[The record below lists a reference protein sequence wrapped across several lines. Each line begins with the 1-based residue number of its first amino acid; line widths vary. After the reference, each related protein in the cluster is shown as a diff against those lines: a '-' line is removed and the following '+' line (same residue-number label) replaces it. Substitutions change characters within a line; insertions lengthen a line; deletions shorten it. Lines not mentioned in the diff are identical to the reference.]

1 MSSVRTTALILGA
14 GAIVLASV
22 SSWSPVLAQAPAT
35 QRSAS
40 SDAAVDALVAEVRA
54 LRADLA
60 QATQRSMRAQLLL
73 GRLQMQEQRLAYL
86 DRQRSETAARALEA
100 SRATAGMVAQV
111 EQFDGGG
118 CLASPTPQQRRD
130 CEQMAAQFKRQLGTQ
145 QAFEQHLLYHENDL
159 TNALA
164 QEQARWSDVN
174 GRLDD
179 LERTLN
185 AR

>member
-1 MSSVRTTALILGA
+1 MTSMRGMVLVLVA
-14 GAIVLASV
+14 GAILVASL

-40 SDAAVDALVAEVRA
+40 SEAAVDALVAEVRA

-86 DRQRSETAARALEA
+86 DRQRGETAARALEA

-118 CLASPTPQQRRD
+118 CTAFPTAEQRRD
-130 CEQMAAQFKRQLGTQ
+130 CEQMATQFKRQLGTQ
-145 QAFEQHLLYHENDL
+145 QAFEQQLRNQENDL

-164 QEQARWSDVN
+164 HEQARWSDVN

>member
-1 MSSVRTTALILGA
+1 MKSVRATAVVLIA
-14 GAIVLASV
+14 GAIVLASL

-35 QRSAS
+35 QHSTTA
-40 SDAAVDALVAEVRA
+40 DAAVAALVAEVRA

-60 QATQRSMRAQLLL
+60 EAAQRSMRAQLLL

-86 DRQRSETAARALEA
+86 DRQRSEAAARALEA
-100 SRATAGMVAQV
+100 SRATAGLAAQV

-118 CLASPTPQQRRD
+118 CAAPPTAEQRRE
-130 CEQMAAQFKRQLGTQ
+130 CEQMVTQFKRQLGTQ
-145 QAFEQHLLYHENDL
+145 QAFEQQLRNQENDL
-159 TNALA
+159 ANALA

-174 GRLDD
+174 SRLDE
-179 LERTLN
+179 LERVLP